1 MKTSKPLSTDYKK
14 SHRVSLEWSG
24 SFKFTDYF
32 HESSKAS
39 GVKRNGSNT
48 VNGRTFAHIRI
59 AYLYVISNTD
69 EILYRE
75 DNVYL
80 LFHESNHD
88 ISSCTFVLT
97 LTVCAISAREKSGK
111 KENS

>member
-1 MKTSKPLSTDYKK
+1 MKTSKPLSADYKK

-24 SFKFTDYF
+24 SFKFTDCF

-39 GVKRNGSNT
+39 NGSDT
-48 VNGRTFAHIRI
+48 VNGRTFAHVRI
-59 AYLYVISNTD
+59 AYLYVISVTD
-69 EILYRE
+69 EISYRE

-80 LFHESNHD
+80 LFHESSHD